1 MVLVASRG
9 RQLCTTSVVLVAS
22 RGRRWCWWLARVVGC
37 STTSVVLVASRGC
50 RLWYD
55 VGGVGG

>member
-1 MVLVASRG
+1 MASRARHLCTTSVVLVASRG

-22 RGRRWCWWLARVVGC
+22 RGRR
-37 STTSVVLVASRGC
+37 
-50 RLWYD
+50 LWYD